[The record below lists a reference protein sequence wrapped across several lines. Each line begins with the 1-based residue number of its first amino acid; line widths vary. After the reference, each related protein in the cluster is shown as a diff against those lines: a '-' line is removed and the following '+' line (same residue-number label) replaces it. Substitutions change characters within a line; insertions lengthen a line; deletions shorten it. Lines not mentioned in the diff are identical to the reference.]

1 MKKFIAIVM
10 IIAMLTGF
18 SGCSKGKTEERSSGE
33 TESSYN
39 IEELQQNEGRMLEV
53 RRFESEIR
61 EEFISYVTYDG
72 YACNPSPVEVYPMRM
87 TDDDYLA
94 IYRFCVDSVENDP
107 FADYSEDVC
116 DGTTYSFIFY
126 DEDGNPHQIYDGY
139 IYENELLRSIVDIIA
154 RYHVD

>member
-53 RRFESEIR
+53 RIFESEIR

-72 YACNPSPVEVYPMRM
+72 YAFNPDPFTEYPMRM

-94 IYRFCVDSVENDP
+94 IYNFCIESVEKDP
-107 FADYSEDVC
+107 FAGYSEDVC
-116 DGTTYSFIFY
+116 DGTTYCFIFY

-139 IYENELLRSIVDIIA
+139 IYENEQLRSIVDIIA